1 MHIYI
6 TITHLISIVKNP
18 PNQIRNSVT
27 LSLSPFKRPFSRWI
41 WVSRYQNV
49 SILDFIGAKDDGGGG
64 DKWSYK
70 TCKAS
75 VKLSLP
81 TEIRNS
87 VTLRSVYLHLQK
99 YCENKEQFLHKLS
112 MAVLY
117 ASHIGQLNIT
127 HLTIR
132 KQSME
137 GS

>member
-1 MHIYI
+1 
-6 TITHLISIVKNP
+6 VKNP

-112 MAVLY
+112 MAVL
-117 ASHIGQLNIT
+117 
-127 HLTIR
+127 
-132 KQSME
+132 
-137 GS
+137 